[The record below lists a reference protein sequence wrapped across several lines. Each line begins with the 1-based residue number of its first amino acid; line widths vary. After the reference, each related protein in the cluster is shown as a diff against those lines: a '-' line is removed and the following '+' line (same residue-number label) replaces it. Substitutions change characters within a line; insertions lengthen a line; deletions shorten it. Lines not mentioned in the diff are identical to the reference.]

1 MNAGPIYCG
10 DVTMM
15 VNSKTP
21 PSLPSPDGSLGSPS
35 SRVCSLSSRQER
47 AANPPIG
54 GLLIGHG
61 ELDLVFAPQGRKI
74 ATHNFG
80 IREM

>member
-1 MNAGPIYCG
+1 VPSDLILRPPAKEGRYDATGNHYAKSG
-10 DVTMM
+10 DIHIAYQV
-15 VNSKTP
+15 
-21 PSLPSPDGSLGSPS
+21 
-35 SRVCSLSSRQER
+35 
-47 AANPPIG
+47 
-54 GLLIGHG
+54 IGHG

>member
-1 MNAGPIYCG
+1 M
-10 DVTMM
+10 
-15 VNSKTP
+15 TP
-21 PSLPSPDGSLGSPS
+21 PETRYAKSGDIHIAYQ
-35 SRVCSLSSRQER
+35 V
-47 AANPPIG
+47 
-54 GLLIGHG
+54 IGHW